1 MLLCSVR
8 AFHECLQQKQ
18 PCVVSGLF
26 IWLFTIVVEEFLSLS
41 VENPNCTGT
50 LAASGAASGSWQ
62 AVFCKLAWGSVGS
75 GGQGCIAAQL
85 LSATV
90 KLILQL
96 GSTQNQLT
104 QAGCCCGKLAVRL
117 NEMGKSCL
125 FQQGL
130 RRNTGRFNITME
142 EPKQGST
149 CGLFQYLALIFRSW
163 NLIASRGCG

>member
-8 AFHECLQQKQ
+8 ASHEQLQQKQ
-18 PCVVSGLF
+18 PCVVSGEF
-26 IWLFTIVVEEFLSLS
+26 ICPFAIVAEEFLSLS
-41 VENPNCTGT
+41 VENPNCTGP

-62 AVFCKLAWGSVGS
+62 AVFCRLAWGSVGS
-75 GGQGCIAAQL
+75 GGQSCIAAQL

-96 GSTQNQLT
+96 GSTQGQLT
-104 QAGCCCGKLAVRL
+104 QADCCCAKVAVRL

-130 RRNTGRFNITME
+130 
-142 EPKQGST
+142 S
-149 CGLFQYLALIFRSW
+149 
-163 NLIASRGCG
+163 